1 MCFTLLPPL
10 PQDSFYKCNSKE
22 SKGLHRGGK
31 NLGDSIKSI
40 CCAVL
45 FETYSSSSLFKSTS
59 LHFSSLFYFIFFC
72 MTRSL
77 KDQSGDGEA
86 TPGLFNILTGREKD
100 IWPGIMKNRMGS
112 MRRRTSLI
120 CFTVM

>member
-1 MCFTLLPPL
+1 
-10 PQDSFYKCNSKE
+10 
-22 SKGLHRGGK
+22 
-31 NLGDSIKSI
+31 
-40 CCAVL
+40 
-45 FETYSSSSLFKSTS
+45 
-59 LHFSSLFYFIFFC
+59 

-86 TPGLFNILTGREKD
+86 TPGLFNILTDREKD